1 MQQLLLLSR
10 VLLLNL
16 EKEKCSTTQR
26 HMSEN
31 QKDTQE
37 RLGKLRFD
45 LDSSS
50 NTNAIQKTVK
60 QFTEI
65 TSECG
70 DKTLRIK
77 KRGKVNKKPKKPWHS
92 ENCTLL
98 RKQFTRVAKL
108 LQKDSKNPYIMG
120 QYQII
125 KKSYKQLLSSF
136 IRR

>member
-108 LQKDSKNPYIMG
+108 LQKDSKNPYTMG